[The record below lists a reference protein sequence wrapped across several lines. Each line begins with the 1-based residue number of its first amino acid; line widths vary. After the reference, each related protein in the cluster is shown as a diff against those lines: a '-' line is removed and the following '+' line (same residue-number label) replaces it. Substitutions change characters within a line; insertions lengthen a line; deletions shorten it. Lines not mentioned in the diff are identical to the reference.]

1 MLKEYAFTLHRQ
13 EKTLQV
19 HGGWQ
24 PGTDRL
30 YKPNHYEKS
39 KFYKE
44 IMCFM

>member
-1 MLKEYAFTLHRQ
+1 MYLKTGKKHQSAMLKEYAFTLHRQ

-30 YKPNHYEKS
+30 YKPNNH
-39 KFYKE
+39 
-44 IMCFM
+44 